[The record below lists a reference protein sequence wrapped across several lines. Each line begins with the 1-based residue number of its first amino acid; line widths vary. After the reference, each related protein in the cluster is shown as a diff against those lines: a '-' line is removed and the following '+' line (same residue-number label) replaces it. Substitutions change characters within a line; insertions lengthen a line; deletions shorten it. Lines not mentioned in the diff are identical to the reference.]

1 MAKPRRAKTID
12 WYSRIGRRVRLR
24 DLHVL
29 FAVAETGSMAKAGA
43 QLRVTQPA
51 VSKAIGDLEDAVGVR
66 LLDRSPRG
74 VELTAYGQEL
84 LKCGLAAFAELRDGI
99 RGIEQLADPEVGEVR
114 VGSVETIMAG
124 FLPAVIERFL
134 SRHPKVMVTHVH
146 TSPFEEGYTALHER
160 KVDALIHLSRNI
172 TLAEDLQS
180 EVLFHDR
187 ICLAAA
193 TQSPWARRRKVDYA
207 DLVGAAFIGPP
218 SATPAATA
226 LLEAFSAAGL
236 PAPPISL
243 TTFSVH
249 ARKVLPSTADRFVA
263 VLPASTLRFNR
274 GHYPLKELPL
284 ELPMPPYPVVCV
296 TLKNRTLRPPVER
309 FIAVARQVAAVMQE

>member
-24 DLHVL
+24 DLHIL

-193 TQSPWARRRKVDYA
+193 TQSPWAKRRKVDYA

-218 SATPAATA
+218 SATPSWKPSVQPGCR
-226 LLEAFSAAGL
+226 LPRSA
-236 PAPPISL
+236 
-243 TTFSVH
+243 
-249 ARKVLPSTADRFVA
+249 
-263 VLPASTLRFNR
+263 
-274 GHYPLKELPL
+274 
-284 ELPMPPYPVVCV
+284 
-296 TLKNRTLRPPVER
+296 
-309 FIAVARQVAAVMQE
+309 